1 MAVGVL
7 SGGPPLTLGAPAA
20 IVPAFRE
27 HGSVESGPRLDLT
40 ARGTVGSQRGR
51 VWFFAKKDR
60 GGCVKVGRGSRGG
73 GRHCLPHR
81 GPGGTIAGAALAA
94 PCCAGRVR
102 SRTCPRAF
110 VASALTPH
118 SGFL

>member
-20 IVPAFRE
+20 IVPAFQE
-27 HGSVESGPRLDLT
+27 HGSVESGPRLDLN
-40 ARGTVGSQRGR
+40 ACGTVGSQRGR

-60 GGCVKVGRGSRGG
+60 GGCVKVGLS
-73 GRHCLPHR
+73 GRWTALPSAP
-81 GPGGTIAGAALAA
+81 GPGGTIAGAAPAA

-110 VASALTPH
+110 VASALAPH